1 MDKRTRKNFKRIQK
15 EINKLKAQL
24 SKIELRPCR
33 GDADIQQKEN
43 ELRMI
48 KREIYELEKEANQY
62 ALYISGIGRK

>member
-24 SKIELRPCR
+24 SKIELRPCH
-33 GDADIQQKEN
+33 GDADIRQKDN

-62 ALYISGIGRK
+62 ALYVSGIGRK